1 MSVEAPL
8 LASRAVAEPL
18 IVPVAKRREPRP
30 VLGYAMVMTA
40 ATLWAV
46 NGTVSKVILTT
57 GLSSLRLAEVR
68 STGAFVLL
76 ALALAVTRPETLR
89 IGRRELP
96 YFILFGVGGLA
107 LVQWFYFLAIHRLQI
122 GIALLI
128 QYIAPVLVALW
139 ARYVLHEP
147 VRRRIWLA
155 LALALTG
162 LAFVVEI
169 WNGLSLNAAGVAASL
184 GAAGS
189 YALYILLAE
198 HRVGDRDPISLVC
211 LGFLFASILWAVLR
225 PWWTFPGH
233 VVGEDVSLHG
243 HLSSVHLPVW
253 SLMAWMVLLGTI
265 VPFGLLVGALRH
277 ISATRAGIVAMLEPV
292 AGALVAWVW
301 LGESLGG
308 AQLVGAAI
316 VLASIFLAQSAR

>member
-1 MSVEAPL
+1 M
-8 LASRAVAEPL
+8 AEPVIL
-18 IVPVAKRREPRP
+18 PIAERREPRP

-57 GLSSLRLAEVR
+57 GLSSLRLAQVR
-68 STGAFVLL
+68 STGAFLL
-76 ALALAVTRPETLR
+76 IALALAAVRPETLR
-89 IGRRELP
+89 LRRRELP

-107 LVQWFYFLAIHRLQI
+107 LVQWFYFLAIHRLEI

-128 QYIAPVLVALW
+128 QYLAPVLVALW

-147 VRRRIWLA
+147 VRKRIWVA

-162 LAFVVEI
+162 LALVVEI
-169 WNGLSLNAAGVAASL
+169 WSGLSLNTAGVAASL

-198 HRVGDRDPISLVC
+198 QRIGERDPISLVC
-211 LGFLFASILWAVLR
+211 MGFLFASILWAVLR
-225 PWWTFPGH
+225 PWWSFPVH

-243 HLSSVHLPVW
+243 HFSSVHLPVW
-253 SLMAWMVLLGTI
+253 SLMAWMILLGTI
-265 VPFGLLVGALRH
+265 VPFALLVASLRY
-277 ISATRAGIVAMLEPV
+277 ISATRAGIVAMVEPV
-292 AGALVAWVW
+292 AGTIVAWAW
-301 LGESLGG
+301 LGESLSGV
-308 AQLVGAAI
+308 QLVGALV
-316 VLASIFLAQSAR
+316 VLAAIFLAQSAR

>member
-1 MSVEAPL
+1 M
-8 LASRAVAEPL
+8 AEPVIL
-18 IVPVAKRREPRP
+18 PIAERREPRP

-57 GLSSLRLAEVR
+57 GLSSLRLALVR
-68 STGAFVLL
+68 STGAFLL
-76 ALALAVTRPETLR
+76 IALALAAVRPETLR
-89 IGRRELP
+89 LRRRELP

-107 LVQWFYFLAIHRLQI
+107 LVQWFYFFAIHRLQI

-128 QYIAPVLVALW
+128 QYLAPVLVALW

-147 VRRRIWLA
+147 VRRRIWVA

-162 LAFVVEI
+162 LALVVEI
-169 WNGLSLNAAGVAASL
+169 WSGLSLNTAGVAASL

-198 HRVGDRDPISLVC
+198 HRIRERDPISLVC
-211 LGFLFASILWAVLR
+211 MGFLFASILWAVLR
-225 PWWTFPGH
+225 PWWSFPVH

-243 HLSSVHLPVW
+243 HFSSVHLPVW
-253 SLMAWMVLLGTI
+253 SLMAWMILLGTI
-265 VPFGLLVGALRH
+265 VPFALLVASLRY
-277 ISATRAGIVAMLEPV
+277 ISATRAGIVAMVEPV
-292 AGALVAWVW
+292 AGTIVAWAW
-301 LGESLGG
+301 LGESLSGV
-308 AQLVGAAI
+308 QLVGALV
-316 VLASIFLAQSAR
+316 VLAAIFLAQSAR

>member
-1 MSVEAPL
+1 M
-8 LASRAVAEPL
+8 AEPVIL
-18 IVPVAKRREPRP
+18 PIAERREPRP

-57 GLSSLRLAEVR
+57 GLSSLRLAQVR
-68 STGAFVLL
+68 STGAFLL
-76 ALALAVTRPETLR
+76 IALALAAVRPETLR
-89 IGRRELP
+89 LRRRELP

-107 LVQWFYFLAIHRLQI
+107 LVQWFYFLAIHRLEI

-128 QYIAPVLVALW
+128 QYLAPVLVALW

-147 VRRRIWLA
+147 VRKRIWVA

-162 LAFVVEI
+162 LALVVEI
-169 WNGLSLNAAGVAASL
+169 WSGLSLNAAGVAASL

-198 HRVGDRDPISLVC
+198 QRIGERDPISLVC
-211 LGFLFASILWAVLR
+211 IGFLFASILWAVLR
-225 PWWTFPGH
+225 PWWSFPVH

-243 HLSSVHLPVW
+243 HFSSVHLPVW
-253 SLMAWMVLLGTI
+253 SLMAWMILLGTI
-265 VPFGLLVGALRH
+265 VPFALLVASLRY
-277 ISATRAGIVAMLEPV
+277 ISATRAGIVAMVEPV
-292 AGALVAWVW
+292 AGTIVAWAW
-301 LGESLGG
+301 LGESLSGV
-308 AQLVGAAI
+308 QLVGALV
-316 VLASIFLAQSAR
+316 VLAAIFLAQSAR